1 VDVLKKIKAA
11 SLAETLVA
19 SVIVMIVFIIA
30 SLSVNNV
37 FGTMVQS
44 DDFKLQN
51 RIREL
56 QYLAKHNQ
64 LDIPFYET
72 TTRWDIAIEHEGNL
86 LVINTV
92 HLPSENTKKTILSNE
107 TN

>member
-1 VDVLKKIKAA
+1 MDVLKKIKAA

-44 DDFKLQN
+44 DDFKEMDCDHQ
-51 RIREL
+51 EL
-56 QYLAKHNQ
+56 
-64 LDIPFYET
+64 
-72 TTRWDIAIEHEGNL
+72 NL
-86 LVINTV
+86 LCKA
-92 HLPSENTKKTILSNE
+92 LSKK
-107 TN
+107 